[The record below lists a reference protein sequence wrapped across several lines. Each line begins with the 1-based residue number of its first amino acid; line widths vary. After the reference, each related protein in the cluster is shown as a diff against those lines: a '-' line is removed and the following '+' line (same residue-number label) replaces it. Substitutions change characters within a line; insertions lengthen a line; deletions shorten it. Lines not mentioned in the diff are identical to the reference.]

1 MKNALSFDVAADKS
15 GEPKWNQLFVLGR
28 FFRQDFPKGI
38 EFTTEVFESM
48 VSNWWPQGAQSWR
61 STISTGA
68 RLTSPTCPSR
78 ARLHRGGSPTCAST
92 TARSRG

>member
-1 MKNALSFDVAADKS
+1 MKNAFRLTWLPTSRASRNGISCSCLAASSDRMF
-15 GEPKWNQLFVLGR
+15 E
-28 FFRQDFPKGI
+28 GI

-78 ARLHRGGSPTCAST
+78 ARLHRGGSPTCISNGALE
-92 TARSRG
+92 G